1 MLSAGVLIL
10 DRFKQVVF
18 WLGGIILLSNFYI
31 LMRYGDTLMSTHLFI
46 VRGTVFYPV
55 AGLNLIAGVL
65 VILLLIRDL
74 VTRKRT

>member
-1 MLSAGVLIL
+1 MIL
-10 DRFKQVVF
+10 DRFKHVVF
-18 WLGGIILLSNFYI
+18 WLCGIILLGNFYI

-65 VILLLIRDL
+65 MILLLIRDL
-74 VTRKRT
+74 VIRKRT